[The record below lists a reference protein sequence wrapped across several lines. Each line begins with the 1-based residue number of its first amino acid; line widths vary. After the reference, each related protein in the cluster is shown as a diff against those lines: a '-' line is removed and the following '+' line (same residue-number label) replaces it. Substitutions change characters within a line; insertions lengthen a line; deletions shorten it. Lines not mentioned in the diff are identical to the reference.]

1 MCVLLAIEHAAMYVV
16 VVVVFSVDID
26 LSRPY
31 EIVQYTN

>member
-1 MCVLLAIEHAAMYVV
+1 MCVLLAIEHAAMYV

-31 EIVQYTN
+31 EIVQYRN